1 MELELSQLVHGVWL
15 LRKLVRNGPEIE
27 FLSLVLALF
36 LPELNYLILFLLFF
50 FFKKKK
56 KGCSKNHGPK
66 VIWFSIILFLLFN
79 FLWTMHCLRR
89 HFSDSI
95 WEILM
100 EFTYGGSWKI
110 SWIFLNGRDLI
121 EFTALEEKFACYNLN
136 NIS

>member
-66 VIWFSIILFLLFN
+66 VI
-79 FLWTMHCLRR
+79 
-89 HFSDSI
+89 
-95 WEILM
+95 
-100 EFTYGGSWKI
+100 
-110 SWIFLNGRDLI
+110 
-121 EFTALEEKFACYNLN
+121 
-136 NIS
+136 